1 MQIETVSNLASGC
14 GKLDQLEYKKIHD
27 IMGLRVYWEM
37 YVCKKYGVKMSSEKW
52 YEKYP
57 EKARKKSVWRVR
69 DLVGQG
75 C

>member
-37 YVCKKYGVKMSSEKW
+37 YVCKKYGVK
-52 YEKYP
+52 
-57 EKARKKSVWRVR
+57 VV
-69 DLVGQG
+69 
-75 C
+75 